1 LCSDFCIQVSQKTLI
16 RGQRY
21 NSGNTIAYALLD
33 GNRQS
38 AFLSSFD
45 KSGYQ
50 LSENLL
56 LAYKP
61 RRGKFAVHAGEL
73 TMEEAEIFVASV
85 LNGDVHLSA
94 TRKKPVLESQL

>member
-1 LCSDFCIQVSQKTLI
+1 M
-16 RGQRY
+16 Y
-21 NSGNTIAYALLD
+21 NSGNAITYDLLD

-38 AFLSSFD
+38 AFLSLFD

-50 LSENLL
+50 SSDNLL

-61 RRGKFAVHAGEL
+61 RRGKFAAHNGEL
-73 TMEEAEIFVASV
+73 TMEEAEKFVASV

-94 TRKKPVLESQL
+94 TRQKLVLR